1 MVRSGLMLRSLG
13 GPSLRLLITM
23 LMRLLK
29 LWSLIDLSQL
39 TPWHCLTNRRWQ
51 AQLRDLKVL
60 I

>member
-1 MVRSGLMLRSLG
+1 MVRSGLRLMLRSVG

-39 TPWHCLTNRRWQ
+39 TPCLSSRRWQ
-51 AQLRDLKVL
+51 EQLRDLKVQ